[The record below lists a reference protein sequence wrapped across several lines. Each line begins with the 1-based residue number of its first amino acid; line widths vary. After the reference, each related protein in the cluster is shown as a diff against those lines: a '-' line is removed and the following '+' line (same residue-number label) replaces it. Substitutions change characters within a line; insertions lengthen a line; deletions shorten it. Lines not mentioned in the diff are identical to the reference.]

1 MVCLFSAS
9 GDEGVVDLVLH
20 VQAVGADAGLA
31 GVAVLADHRALD
43 GAVDVGVVEDDE
55 GRVAAQFEAE
65 LLIVGR
71 TLRARMRPTSVEPV
85 NDRWRTTSLAHS
97 TLPTAIE
104 LAPSPVTMFST
115 PAGMPARCASS
126 ATASADS
133 GVCSAGL
140 ITTGQPAAS
149 AGATLR
155 VIIAI
160 GKFHGVMARTRRS
173 ACLMTR

>member
-1 MVCLFSAS
+1 MN
-9 GDEGVVDLVLH
+9 E
-20 VQAVGADAGLA
+20 
-31 GVAVLADHRALD
+31 
-43 GAVDVGVVEDDE
+43 
-55 GRVAAQFEAE
+55 
-65 LLIVGR
+65 
-71 TLRARMRPTSVEPV
+71 
-85 NDRWRTTSLAHS
+85 RWRTTPLLQSMA
-97 TLPTAIE
+97 PMAIE
-104 LAPSPVTMFST
+104 FSLSAGSTFST

-160 GKFHGVMARTRRS
+160 GKFHGVIAAQTPMGCGTTR
-173 ACLMTR
+173 

>member
-1 MVCLFSAS
+1 VK
-9 GDEGVVDLVLH
+9 
-20 VQAVGADAGLA
+20 
-31 GVAVLADHRALD
+31 
-43 GAVDVGVVEDDE
+43 
-55 GRVAAQFEAE
+55 
-65 LLIVGR
+65 
-71 TLRARMRPTSVEPV
+71 
-85 NDRWRTTSLAHS
+85 DRWRTTSLAHS
-97 TLPTAIE
+97 TLPMAIE
-104 LAPSPVTMFST
+104 LSLSALSTFST

-160 GKFHGVMARTRRS
+160 GKFQGVIAAHTPIGCRITRKRLLAS
-173 ACLMTR
+173 VLGIVSP